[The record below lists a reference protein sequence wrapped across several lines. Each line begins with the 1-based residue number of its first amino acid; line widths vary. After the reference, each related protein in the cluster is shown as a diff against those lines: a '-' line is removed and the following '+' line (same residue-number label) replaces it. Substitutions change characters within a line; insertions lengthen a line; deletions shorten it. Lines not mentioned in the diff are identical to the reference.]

1 MVYEVIV
8 DIGASDVDRIFDY
21 GSPYTV
27 PLGSRVLVPFG
38 RRQVEGFV
46 LGTKAHSEYEVKDI
60 IMILDETPSIIPEM
74 LELTKTLVKKYA
86 FRYIDALR
94 LFVPPKLRGGRVKV
108 KTQDY
113 YRPVAELTYQ
123 DAVVAIR
130 SNAVKQKEILDYLY
144 KEGETDGT
152 TIRKSF
158 SGVALA
164 GLVQS
169 GLIIRED
176 REVSRIPYKR
186 LEKKT
191 KQVVLT
197 DEQKE
202 AISTIINSPDTRY
215 LIHGVTG
222 SGKTEVYLNVIEHF
236 LQEGKTAIML
246 IPEISLTP
254 QMVGLFR
261 GRFGDTVGILHSGLS
276 DGERYDEWRK
286 ILTGKARVALGA
298 RSAVFA
304 PIKDIGVIII
314 DEEHDGSYI
323 SDREPRYTTEEIAL
337 LRARYNNAKLV
348 LGSATPSLES
358 YQRGVDGVTKLIKLR
373 QRANGKHMPE
383 LRVVNMGD
391 EMRRG
396 NNGSFSAELLARLK
410 ETLDRGEQA
419 MIFLNRRGYASFLE
433 CQSCGWVAHCPH
445 CEIPLTYHKEAG
457 ALVCHYCGEKF
468 RAVDVCPTCGHAH
481 LSRGKKGT
489 EKIVEE
495 LQSHFRGTAILRMD
509 NDTTGTKDAYENIL
523 GAFSRGEAQIL
534 VGTQMIA
541 KGHDFGNVTLVGII
555 DADQS
560 LFLPDFRSVE
570 RTFQLITQVAGRAGR
585 EKKPGLV
592 ILQAFST
599 RHYVFRYA
607 EFYDYEGFFA
617 KESSLRKVTQF
628 PPFSRMIR
636 ILVTS
641 TWQAKAQDGAYTIH
655 ERLCKYKENNPGVI
669 RIKFMNAPIARISD
683 KYRSQV
689 IILCTEESYDDVI
702 DEVYAVT
709 RAFNKEKKETV
720 AYVDTNPQQMM

>member
-8 DIGASDVDRIFDY
+8 DIGATDVDRIFDY
-21 GSPYTV
+21 GSPFPV
-27 PLGSRVLVPFG
+27 AIGSRVLVPFG
-38 RRQVEGFV
+38 RRQIEGFV
-46 LGTKAHSEYEVKDI
+46 LGIKEHSTYDVKDI
-60 IMILDETPSIIPEM
+60 IMVLDETPSIIPEM

-94 LFVPPKLRGGRVKV
+94 LFVPPKLRGGRVRI
-108 KTQDY
+108 KTLDY
-113 YRPVAELTYQ
+113 YRPLDQVSLD
-123 DAVVAIR
+123 DALKRIR
-130 SNAVKQKEILDYLY
+130 SNAQKQREILEFLY
-144 KEGETDGT
+144 KNGETDGSSV
-152 TIRKSF
+152 RKQF

-169 GLIIRED
+169 GLIVRED
-176 REVSRIPYKR
+176 REVSRIPYKK
-186 LEKKT
+186 LQSQMKK
-191 KQVVLT
+191 VDLT
-197 DEQKE
+197 EEQKS
-202 AISTIINSPDTRY
+202 AVNTILLGDNTRY

-222 SGKTEVYLNVIEHF
+222 SGKTEIYLKVIEEV
-236 LQEGKTAIML
+236 LKEGKTAIML

-254 QMVGLFR
+254 QMVKLFR
-261 GRFGDTVGILHSGLS
+261 GRFGDTVGILHSGLG

-298 RSAVFA
+298 RSAIFA
-304 PIKDIGVIII
+304 PIKNLGVIII

-337 LRARYNNAKLV
+337 LRAKYNNAKLV

-358 YQRGVDGVTKLIKLR
+358 YQRCFDGKSTLITLKN
-373 QRANGKHMPE
+373 RANGKKMPE
-383 LRVVNMGD
+383 FRVVNMGE

-396 NNGSFSAELLARLK
+396 NNSVFSLELMTRLR
-410 ETLDRGEQA
+410 ETIDKGEQA

-433 CQSCGWVAHCPH
+433 CHSCGWVAHCPH
-445 CEIPLTYHKEAG
+445 CDVPLTFHKENG
-457 ALVCHYCGEKF
+457 SLVCHYCGSKF
-468 RAVDVCPTCGHAH
+468 RAVDTCPSCGHTH
-481 LSRGKKGT
+481 LTRGKKGT
-489 EKIVEE
+489 EKVVEE
-495 LQSHFRGTAILRMD
+495 LQSHFKDTKILRLD

-523 GAFSRGEAQIL
+523 GAFSREEAQIL

-541 KGHDFGNVTLVGII
+541 KGHDFPNVTLVGII

-585 EKKPGLV
+585 ENKPGLV

-607 EFYDYEGFFA
+607 EFYDYEGFFK
-617 KESSLRKVTQF
+617 KESSLRRVTQF

-641 TWQAKAQDGAYTIH
+641 QSQAAAQDGAYTIH
-655 ERLCKYKENNPGVI
+655 EKLCVYKESNGGII
-669 RIKFMNAPIARISD
+669 RIKFMNAPIGRIND

-689 IILCTEESYDDVI
+689 IILVEEEAYDNVI
-702 DEVYAVT
+702 DEVYEVVKAV
-709 RAFNKEKKETV
+709 NKQKKEIV
-720 AYVDTNPQQMM
+720 ASVDTNPQQMM

>member
-21 GSPYTV
+21 GSPYAV
-27 PLGSRVLVPFG
+27 PIGSRVLVPFG

-46 LGTKAHSEYEVKDI
+46 LGTKEHSNYDVKDI
-60 IMILDETPSIIPEM
+60 IMVLDETPSIIPEM

-94 LFVPPKLRGGRVKV
+94 LFVPPKLRGGRVRI
-108 KTQDY
+108 KTLDY
-113 YRPVAELTYQ
+113 YRCIDELTH
-123 DAVVAIR
+123 AEAIAKIR
-130 SNAVKQKEILDYLY
+130 SNAVKQREIIDYLY
-144 KEGETDGT
+144 ANGEADGS

-169 GLIIRED
+169 GIIIRED
-176 REVSRIPYKR
+176 REISRIPYKKLLNR
-186 LEKKT
+186 VKE
-191 KQVVLT
+191 VVLT
-197 DEQKE
+197 DEQQK
-202 AISTIINSPDTRY
+202 AIDTIIDGKEERY

-222 SGKTEVYLNVIEHF
+222 SGKTEVYLNVIERV
-236 LQEGKTAIML
+236 LKEGKTAIML

-286 ILTGKARVALGA
+286 ILLGKARVALGA

-304 PIKDIGVIII
+304 PIKNIGVIII

-337 LRARYNNAKLV
+337 LRVQYNNAKLV

-358 YQRGVDGVTKLIKLR
+358 YQRGVDGVTKLITLR
-373 QRANGKHMPE
+373 QRANGKQMPE

-396 NNGSFSAELLARLK
+396 NSGSFSVELLARLR
-410 ETLDRGEQA
+410 ETIDRGEQA

-433 CQSCGWVAHCPH
+433 CHSCGWVAHCPH
-445 CEIPLTYHKEAG
+445 CEIPLTLHKESG
-457 ALVCHYCGEKF
+457 SLVCHYCGSKF
-468 RAVDVCPTCGHAH
+468 RAVDTCPTCNHTH
-481 LSRGKKGT
+481 LTRGKKGT

-495 LQSHFRGTAILRMD
+495 LQSHFRDTTILRMD
-509 NDTTGTKDAYENIL
+509 NDTTTTKDAYEEIL

-541 KGHDFGNVTLVGII
+541 KGHDFPNVTLVGII

-585 EKKPGLV
+585 ENKPGLV

-607 EFYDYEGFFA
+607 EFYDYEGFFK

-641 TWQAKAQDGAYTIH
+641 EWQAKAQDGAYQIH
-655 ERLCKYKENNPGVI
+655 EKLCKYKEDKGGII
-669 RIKFMNAPIARISD
+669 RIKFMNAPIGRIND

-689 IILCTEESYDDVI
+689 ILLCQEASYDDVI
-702 DEVYAVT
+702 DEVYRVT
-709 RAFNKEKKETV
+709 RAFNQEKKETV
-720 AYVDTNPQQMM
+720 AHVDTNPQQMM